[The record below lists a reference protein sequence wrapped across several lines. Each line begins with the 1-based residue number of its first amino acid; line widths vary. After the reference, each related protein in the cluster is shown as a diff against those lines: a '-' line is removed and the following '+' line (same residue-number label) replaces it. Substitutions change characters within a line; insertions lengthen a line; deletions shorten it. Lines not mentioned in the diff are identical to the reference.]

1 MSQPS
6 RALPPAQAPP
16 PFDPPVL
23 LTAKRVTGTVGNSST
38 PAVLESSTSLSTFDG
53 ENTLVA
59 QNHILVVEH
68 EEEKKAYLL
77 QRKVGTTAH
86 GSIRVGYVLKDPKEA
101 DEGVWELVEPASE
114 YSKGDHHQHEM
125 VSVIMEEKSKVL
137 SDDRGSHGNTSID
150 PAAELSALQL
160 VATHDP
166 EGVGH
171 VLGTTNIACDEQYVY
186 AIIADYHR
194 DGSLFEYC
202 AEVGRLGEPEARFFF
217 RQILKVSMCNVGCGR
232 DSCHGLD

>member
-1 MSQPS
+1 
-6 RALPPAQAPP
+6 LPPAQAPT
-16 PFDPPVL
+16 PFDSPVL
-23 LTAKRVTGTVGNSST
+23 LTAKRVTGTVGNSCAP
-38 PAVLESSTSLSTFDG
+38 PAMESSTSLSGG
-53 ENTLVA
+53 EDTLAA

-68 EEEKKAYLL
+68 DEEGKKAYLL

-86 GSIRVGYVLKDPKEA
+86 GSIRLGYVLKDSKET
-101 DEGVWELVEPASE
+101 DEGVWELAESSLE
-114 YSKGDHHQHEM
+114 DHQHEI

-137 SDDRGSHGNTSID
+137 SDDIGSHGNSSID

-160 VATHDP
+160 VAKHDP

-186 AIIADYHR
+186 AITDYHR
-194 DGSLFEYC
+194 EGSLFEYC

-217 RQILKVSMCNVGCGR
+217 RQILMVRSM
-232 DSCHGLD
+232 

>member
-23 LTAKRVTGTVGNSST
+23 LTAKRVTGTVGNSCIA
-38 PAVLESSTSLSTFDG
+38 PPEMESSTSTSTFDG
-53 ENTLVA
+53 EKTLVA
-59 QNHILVVEH
+59 PQSHILVVEH
-68 EEEKKAYLL
+68 EEGEKAYLL

-86 GSIRVGYVLKDPKEA
+86 GSIRVGYLLRDPKA
-101 DEGVWELVEPASE
+101 AGEGVWELAEPSSGH
-114 YSKGDHHQHEM
+114 SKGDHQHVM

-137 SDDRGSHGNTSID
+137 SDEGGSHGNSSID

-160 VATHDP
+160 VAKYDP

-171 VLGTTNIACDEQYVY
+171 VLGTTNIACDQEYVY
-186 AIIADYHR
+186 AVTDYHR

-217 RQILKVSMCNVGCGR
+217 RQILGVSI
-232 DSCHGLD
+232 

>member
-23 LTAKRVTGTVGNSST
+23 LMAKRVTGTVGNSCT
-38 PAVLESSTSLSTFDG
+38 PPEMEASTSLSGG
-53 ENTLVA
+53 EKTSLVA

-68 EEEKKAYLL
+68 EEGKKAYLL

-86 GSIRVGYVLKDPKEA
+86 GSIRVGFVLKDPKA
-101 DEGVWELVEPASE
+101 TDEDAWELAEPSSGD
-114 YSKGDHHQHEM
+114 SKDDHQHEM

-137 SDDRGSHGNTSID
+137 PDDVGSHGNSSID

-160 VATHDP
+160 VAKHDP

-171 VLGTTNIACDEQYVY
+171 VMGTTNIACDEQYVY
-186 AIIADYHR
+186 AITDYHR
-194 DGSLFEYC
+194 EGSLFEYC
-202 AEVGRLGEPEARFFF
+202 AELPVGHLGEPEARFFF
-217 RQILKVSMCNVGCGR
+217 RQILRVSI
-232 DSCHGLD
+232 

>member
-23 LTAKRVTGTVGNSST
+23 LTAKQVTGTVSRTPPEKESTSIFGNSKSNDS
-38 PAVLESSTSLSTFDG
+38 VGDG
-53 ENTLVA
+53 EKTLVA

-68 EEEKKAYLL
+68 EEGKKAYLL

-86 GSIRVGYVLKDPKEA
+86 GSIRVGYVLKEPKAA
-101 DEGVWELVEPASE
+101 DEGGVWEMAEPSSGD
-114 YSKGDHHQHEM
+114 SKGEHQHEM
-125 VSVIMEEKSKVL
+125 VSVIMEEKSRVL
-137 SDDRGSHGNTSID
+137 SDDRGSHGNTLTD

-166 EGVGH
+166 DGVGH
-171 VLGTTNIACDEQYVY
+171 VLGTTNMACDEQYVY
-186 AIIADYHR
+186 AITDYHR
-194 DGSLFEYC
+194 EGSLFEYC
-202 AEVGRLGEPEARFFF
+202 AEVGCLGEPEARFFF
-217 RQILKVSMCNVGCGR
+217 RQILRVSM
-232 DSCHGLD
+232 